1 MTRFTTIE
9 ELDGKMRPAYD
20 ALIRYK
26 QNVCLARQSY
36 TGEYEA
42 EIYEFVDD
50 PEIDGFPEIE
60 CRIALIEKSEM
71 KFPDSGSAIK
81 WCFETLDK

>member
-1 MTRFTTIE
+1 MTKFTTIE
-9 ELDGKMRPAYD
+9 ELDGKLRPAYD

-26 QNVCLARQSY
+26 HNVCIAKQNY
-36 TGEYEA
+36 TGGYEA

-50 PEIDGFPEIE
+50 PEVDGFPEIE
-60 CRIALIEKSEM
+60 CRIALIDKAETE
-71 KFPDSGSAIK
+71 FHDSGSAIK